1 MQTPVIREGQMPRL
15 VNVKLDLKLPGLVG
29 IQGTWEP
36 DESEVRAAWELYVEL
51 VTRTPLGEIL
61 VSGGFDPGIAQ
72 LYLLLVRHHKGDPTK
87 LWPIGRQPQSEG
99 GDSRSGISPCRCLTW
114 CCAPCF
120 PSGTLGMLAWER
132 TNPDASEWEWQDRR
146 EFLDDLDMRSRE
158 QLEQYAGLF
167 AEVAGVPELLTERT
181 DATDMSA

>member
-15 VNVKLDLKLPGLVG
+15 VNVKIDLKLPGLVG

-51 VTRTPLGEIL
+51 VTRTPLGEISSVEGSTRESLNSIYSLFDTTRAILRSSDPSVASPRAGRRLSFGYLAVSMLNL
-61 VSGGFDPGIAQ
+61 VLRP
-72 LYLLLVRHHKGDPTK
+72 LLSKWHPR
-87 LWPIGRQPQSEG
+87 
-99 GDSRSGISPCRCLTW
+99 
-114 CCAPCF
+114 
-120 PSGTLGMLAWER
+120 MLAWER

-146 EFLDDLDMRSRE
+146 EFLDDLDATRE

-181 DATDMSA
+181 DATDMSS